1 MIVLNNMSFSYKKG
15 GKEIFK
21 NVNMQFDAGLF
32 YVLYGKSGIGKTTFL
47 KLLGGLLSPTSGR
60 IEFCGK
66 DINDLKNNYR
76 KENISLIF
84 QDYCLIPYMTPVENV
99 QLALGIQGQ
108 SRSDYEICK
117 MFNEFDISEEE
128 CSRRVSRLSG
138 GEQQRVAIVRSVILE
153 TDCLLADE
161 PTGNLD
167 EENELKIIKLLK
179 DIAYD
184 KGKCVIVASHSKEVL
199 ETADI
204 AYRVRNGEL
213 VQEMKE

>member
-1 MIVLNNMSFSYKKG
+1 MSFSYKKG

-21 NVNMQFDAGLF
+21 NVNIQFDAGQL

-66 DINDLKNNYR
+66 DISDLKNKYR

-84 QDYCLIPYMTPVENV
+84 QDYCLIPYMTPIENV
-99 QLALGIQGQ
+99 HLALGIQGK
-108 SRSDYEICK
+108 SKSDHEIRSI
-117 MFNEFDISEEE
+117 FNDFNITEEE

-179 DIAYD
+179 NIAHD

-199 ETADI
+199 ENADV

-213 VQEMKE
+213 MQEINKEYIR